1 MDGAIDRY
9 RTCRRSTMTGSEL
22 PVLVDALQVIG
33 SFQPLQIDPLVP
45 PSESGY
51 SPLLVVIIAVIAA
64 AGGGAFGASF
74 GALPAF
80 AFTGIMTIAGAVAT
94 AIGLE
99 GAALTMYGAAFGPLF
114 GPHVAFAGGA
124 AAHAYAA
131 KYQPELQEQEGWGYH
146 NAKNILVPIGNHPKV
161 LAVGAAFGA
170 GGQLLKMGTDFVTGP
185 SASLGFA
192 HIAWVVVA
200 SAFVHRAAFG
210 YPLMGDREKVASRVG
225 SRVEDT
231 SWLSF
236 DRDEAEPHLPWQF
249 AWTEVLILGGFVGLI
264 SGYITILTGSPWLTF
279 GISAATLL
287 FLCNDYGL
295 RPETLRAG
303 TPVTHQITLPS
314 AVAAHAVFFQM
325 QNPPINPLV
334 YAMFWA
340 LVFGVLGEFF
350 RELTER
356 YFYAWGDTH
365 LDPPAFSIT
374 ITVILLVILSI
385 LGIIGAP
392 NAYQVI
398 EFHWF

>member
-1 MDGAIDRY
+1 MLLEAVG
-9 RTCRRSTMTGSEL
+9 
-22 PVLVDALQVIG
+22 VLDPSNLLVVLQAPPIE
-33 SFQPLQIDPLVP
+33 PLAP

-51 SPLLVVIIAVIAA
+51 SAVLIVVIAVIAA
-64 AGGGAFGASF
+64 LGGGAFGASI

-80 AFTGIMTIAGAVAT
+80 VFTGFLTIAGAIAT

-99 GAALTMYGAAFGPLF
+99 GASASLYVAAFGPLF

-131 KYQPELQEQEGWGYH
+131 KYHPELQEQDGWGYH
-146 NAKNILVPIGNHPKV
+146 DAKNILIPTGTNSKV
-161 LAVGAAFGA
+161 LAVGALFGA

-185 SASLGFA
+185 QTGLGFA
-192 HIAWVVVA
+192 HIAWVVVF
-200 SAFVHRAAFG
+200 SALVHRAVFG
-210 YPLMGDREKVASRVG
+210 YPIMGDREEVAERVG
-225 SRVEDT
+225 STVGNT

-236 DRDEAEPHLPWQF
+236 EFDEAEPHLPWQF
-249 AWTEVLILGGFVGLI
+249 EWGEVLFLGGLVGLI
-264 SGYITILTGSPWLTF
+264 SGYVTVITQSPWVMF

-295 RPETLRAG
+295 RPDSDRAG
-303 TPVTHQITLPS
+303 TPVTHQITLPAS
-314 AVAAHAVFFQM
+314 VAAHAVFFQM
-325 QNPPINPLV
+325 QNPPLNPLV

-340 LVFGVLGEFF
+340 LVFGILGEFF

-356 YFYAWGDTH
+356 LFYAWGDTH

-374 ITVILLVILSI
+374 ITVILLVILSN

-392 NAYQVI
+392 NAYQSI
-398 EFHWF
+398 PFHPF